1 MGLSCKVQDLVL
13 EPTEEPEDASASSSS
28 SSETTTGMFLEDER
42 HVWTVEPLRMET
54 FLFHALTD
62 VSLRP
67 SEEWQQSSGMKSDGR
82 IHHQHSS
89 VCVPPRLSR

>member
-13 EPTEEPEDASASSSS
+13 ELTEEPEDASASS

-62 VSLRP
+62 VS
-67 SEEWQQSSGMKSDGR
+67 
-82 IHHQHSS
+82 
-89 VCVPPRLSR
+89 PPPK